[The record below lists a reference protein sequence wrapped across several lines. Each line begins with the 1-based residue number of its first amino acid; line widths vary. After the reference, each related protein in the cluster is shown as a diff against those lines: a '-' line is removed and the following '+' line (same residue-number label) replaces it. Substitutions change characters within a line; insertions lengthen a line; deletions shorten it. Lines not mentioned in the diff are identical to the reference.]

1 MPALLRSRKDLPEW
15 YPLATYTKN
24 LSEEEWFEELIL
36 RYGFK
41 EALTRGTKSSEV
53 LEGFQSAVINGKRGN
68 GGFFEEVRQ
77 PHEIWGVWG
86 MSAFDMMYIAA
97 AMLNSEKARVLL
109 KNIQHRRSEGKIEHL
124 MAFRENEFSA
134 SREESFGDYID
145 WDNEPF
151 LVSDI
156 VPRFPMSIDLD
167 QDDETLK
174 AAFSN
179 WLIHSRQ
186 GDKLARRQFDER
198 DFRKWKKY
206 RVLAVFDLQFW
217 ALLTDCKY
225 TDSLIANT
233 LWPNEDVNTTE
244 RFRKVVRPLCETLF
258 EDWSNIAR
266 LGRQIELKKLLR
278 NVAKKKNKNVDF

>member
-53 LEGFQSAVINGKRGN
+53 LEGFQSAVINGKRGD

-77 PHEIWGVWG
+77 PHESWGGWG

-109 KNIQHRRSEGKIEHL
+109 KNSQHRRSEGKIEHL

-179 WLIHSRQ
+179 
-186 GDKLARRQFDER
+186 
-198 DFRKWKKY
+198 
-206 RVLAVFDLQFW
+206 
-217 ALLTDCKY
+217 
-225 TDSLIANT
+225 
-233 LWPNEDVNTTE
+233 
-244 RFRKVVRPLCETLF
+244 
-258 EDWSNIAR
+258 
-266 LGRQIELKKLLR
+266 
-278 NVAKKKNKNVDF
+278 